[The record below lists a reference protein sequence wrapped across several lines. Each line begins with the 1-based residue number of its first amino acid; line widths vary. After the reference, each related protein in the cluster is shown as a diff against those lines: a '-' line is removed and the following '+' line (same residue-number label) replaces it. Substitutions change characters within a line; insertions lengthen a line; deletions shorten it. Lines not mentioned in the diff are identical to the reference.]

1 METQAT
7 LVIPDE
13 DGCMLVYCS
22 TQSPSYVQQS
32 IAACLG
38 LPMHNIRVITRRI
51 GGGFGGK
58 VTRCLPLAVSCAL
71 VAYKLKQPVRMVL
84 DRNTDMVLTGGRS
97 PTHTKFKMK

>member
-22 TQSPSYVQQS
+22 TQCPSYVQQG

-38 LPMHNIRVITRRI
+38 LPMHNICVITCRI

-58 VTRCLPLAVSCAL
+58 ITRCLPVRLSTVPIISIQGSGLGIEDSLA
-71 VAYKLKQPVRMVL
+71 
-84 DRNTDMVLTGGRS
+84 
-97 PTHTKFKMK
+97 MK

>member
-22 TQSPSYVQQS
+22 TQCPSYVQQG
-32 IAACLG
+32 IATCLG

-58 VTRCLPLAVSCAL
+58 VTRCLPVRSSTVPIISNQGSGLGIEDSLA
-71 VAYKLKQPVRMVL
+71 
-84 DRNTDMVLTGGRS
+84 
-97 PTHTKFKMK
+97 MK